1 MKKALLAVAAL
12 AALYQFPAHAIS
24 ESYRQQLENSG
35 CTQVTE
41 NQGCNLNMSREWNAR
56 HGFGEQREDH
66 HWGRH
71 NDDEHGW
78 KRHAD
83 PRQHH
88 HRREEKRREIE
99 AFLRDSVIGQDVSD
113 ARQALFGYNCER
125 LGMDH
130 WMKDDFE
137 IRLTSLGGR
146 VRSGRIVN

>member
-1 MKKALLAVAAL
+1 MKKATIAAL
-12 AALYQFPAHAIS
+12 VALVGSAVTMQAQAGMS

-35 CTQVTE
+35 CTQATE
-41 NQGCNLNMSREWNAR
+41 AQGCNLNMSREWNER
-56 HGFGEQREDH
+56 HGFGESREE
-66 HWGRH
+66 RH
-71 NDDEHGW
+71 EHGW
-78 KRHAD
+78 NRHEN
-83 PRQHH
+83 RHGHH

-137 IRLTSLGGR
+137 IRLTSMGGR